1 MSVEY
6 FPIYSR
12 LIPFLLSSHFL
23 FQFFWHLI
31 QLTLGISLLI
41 FKTRATMDSE
51 AMPQMGSDV
60 QSNEICSLIHASLSP
75 VHELKNLEHQI
86 LHVPK
91 TPLSYC

>member
-1 MSVEY
+1 MDAVAM
-6 FPIYSR
+6 
-12 LIPFLLSSHFL
+12 
-23 FQFFWHLI
+23 
-31 QLTLGISLLI
+31 QL
-41 FKTRATMDSE
+41 
-51 AMPQMGSDV
+51 MGSDV

>member
-1 MSVEY
+1 
-6 FPIYSR
+6 
-12 LIPFLLSSHFL
+12 
-23 FQFFWHLI
+23 
-31 QLTLGISLLI
+31 
-41 FKTRATMDSE
+41 MDSE

-75 VHELKNLEHQI
+75 VHELKKLERQI

>member
-1 MSVEY
+1 
-6 FPIYSR
+6 
-12 LIPFLLSSHFL
+12 
-23 FQFFWHLI
+23 
-31 QLTLGISLLI
+31 
-41 FKTRATMDSE
+41 MDSE

-75 VHELKNLEHQI
+75 VHELKKLEHQI

>member
-1 MSVEY
+1 MLNIFLY
-6 FPIYSR
+6 ILR

-23 FQFFWHLI
+23 FQFLWPLI

-51 AMPQMGSDV
+51 AMPLMRSEV
-60 QSNEICSLIHASLSP
+60 QSNEICSLILASLSP
-75 VHELKNLEHQI
+75 VHELKKLEHQI